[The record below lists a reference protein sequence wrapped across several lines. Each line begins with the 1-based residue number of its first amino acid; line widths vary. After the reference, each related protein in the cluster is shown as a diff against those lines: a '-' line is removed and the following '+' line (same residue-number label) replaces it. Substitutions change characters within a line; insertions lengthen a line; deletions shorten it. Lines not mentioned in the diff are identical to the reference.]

1 MVLTSGSACS
11 SETSAVSPV
20 GALIWLRGLF
30 RLPVQLSDSNKLVAQ
45 TFNAKL
51 GTAAHCCTVQWHE
64 LVFWLGASSRAAHR
78 MCQRALLEACTT
90 AAIERRGDVDLI
102 SEGCPCCLFVLLPTG
117 TLDGIID
124 TVSAEHD
131 LNAVLALLAPRGQYV
146 MVGLPP
152 NKPTINHVAIVQKC
166 LSMSGSAVGNAGM
179 TQDMLNF
186 CGEKGIT
193 ADVEVGVQHWYT
205 CRVAQPHNFPRWP
218 VRKTGFRAS

>member
-1 MVLTSGSACS
+1 MALVLKAFA
-11 SETSAVSPV
+11 AVCCMFAV
-20 GALIWLRGLF
+20 
-30 RLPVQLSDSNKLVAQ
+30 LPA
-45 TFNAKL
+45 
-51 GTAAHCCTVQWHE
+51 
-64 LVFWLGASSRAAHR
+64 
-78 MCQRALLEACTT
+78 
-90 AAIERRGDVDLI
+90 
-102 SEGCPCCLFVLLPTG
+102 G

-166 LSMSGSAVGNAGM
+166 LTMSGSAVGNAAM

-193 ADVEVGVQHWYT
+193 ADVEVGVQHLWNMQRYSARH
-205 CRVAQPHNFPRWP
+205 CQKPGPGWS
-218 VRKTGFRAS
+218 VRKAGLRVMAWPLLVGLVGDALYITNTPPAR